1 MLQIEGGRMN
11 NPWFSLLA
19 LLTVSGVGGAVSIN
33 GLGSIINI
41 IHAILFCLSL
51 LCFVG
56 VLVVLWGIVYDKF
69 FDRSLVE

>member
-1 MLQIEGGRMN
+1 MN
-11 NPWFSLLA
+11 NPWFSLVV
-19 LLTVSGVGGAVSIN
+19 LLMISGGCGVVSIN

-41 IHAILFCLSL
+41 IHAILFCFSL

-56 VLVVLWGIVYDKF
+56 VLLVLWGVVYDKF